1 MAPKARCLTCE
12 DCFFHK
18 SNLCALNLAEPCP
31 TFRPISR
38 GVMVSPRQAQ
48 LIASQQPR
56 LVPARAA
63 VA

>member
-1 MAPKARCLTCE
+1 MASKARCVTCD

-31 TFRPISR
+31 TFRPVAR
-38 GVMVSPRQAQ
+38 GSMVSPRQAQ
-48 LIASQQPR
+48 LIPPPPR
-56 LVPARAA
+56 FQPARAA